1 MAITFSSSVVAL
13 AEAIHQTK
21 CFKPSMLALH
31 IFNRSHSACSGVC
44 GTPRLGAR
52 ESLQISET
60 KNSRETSNFTQ
71 NTSIGSQSARI
82 PSSPANR
89 NNCYVARRR
98 QELKSPWRCCCAGNP
113 ASSKTKSTQLG
124 KSLEQWAVAAVRSD
138 KKWGAWGESGL
149 KRLENARLKQLLV
162 INLIFAII

>member
-31 IFNRSHSACSGVC
+31 IFNRSLSVCTGVC
-44 GTPRLGAR
+44 GTHRLGAR
-52 ESLQISET
+52 ESPQISET

-71 NTSIGSQSARI
+71 NTSIGSQSVRI

-89 NNCYVARRR
+89 NNCYVAWRR
-98 QELKSPWRCCCAGNP
+98 QELKSPWRCP
-113 ASSKTKSTQLG
+113 AQAIPLQANLSQHSLESLWNNEPLLLSGQTKSEE
-124 KSLEQWAVAAVRSD
+124 LEAKEVSKD
-138 KKWGAWGESGL
+138 SKMLDSGSSW
-149 KRLENARLKQLLV
+149 
-162 INLIFAII
+162 

>member
-52 ESLQISET
+52 ESPQISET
-60 KNSRETSNFTQ
+60 KNSRKTSNFTQ

-98 QELKSPWRCCCAGNP
+98 QELKSPWRCSAQAIP
-113 ASSKTKSTQLG
+113 LQAKLSQHSSE
-124 KSLEQWAVAAVRSD
+124 SLWNNELLLLSGQTESEELEAKAVSKD
-138 KKWGAWGESGL
+138 
-149 KRLENARLKQLLV
+149 
-162 INLIFAII
+162 

>member
-31 IFNRSHSACSGVC
+31 IFNRSHFACSGVC

-60 KNSRETSNFTQ
+60 KNSRETSNFTK

-98 QELKSPWRCCCAGNP
+98 QELKSPWRCSAQAIP
-113 ASSKTKSTQLG
+113 LQAKPSQHSSESLWNNELLLLSGQTKSEE
-124 KSLEQWAVAAVRSD
+124 LEAKVVSKD
-138 KKWGAWGESGL
+138 
-149 KRLENARLKQLLV
+149 
-162 INLIFAII
+162 

>member
-13 AEAIHQTK
+13 AEAIHHTK

-52 ESLQISET
+52 ESPQISET
-60 KNSRETSNFTQ
+60 KNSREISNFTQ
-71 NTSIGSQSARI
+71 NTSIGSQSASI

-89 NNCYVARRR
+89 KKLLCG
-98 QELKSPWRCCCAGNP
+98 LKQAGVKISMEIFCTGNP
-113 ASSKTKSTQLG
+113 ASSKTMSTQLG
-124 KSLEQWAVAAVRSD
+124 KSLERWAAAAVRSD
-138 KKWGAWGESGL
+138 KKWGARGESGL
-149 KRLENARLKQLLV
+149 ERLEMLDSSSSW
-162 INLIFAII
+162 